1 LILVES
7 VKLFEVNVKALR
19 ILLVEDNHN
28 FRNSA
33 IRFINA
39 NMRFEI
45 LTWVSSAEEA
55 IKKIKA
61 NSLDLIL
68 MDISMDGINGI
79 EASKII
85 RTSNKTI
92 KIILLTMSDNSEYR
106 NEALAAGANEFIP
119 KMEFSDRL
127 IPAIN
132 NIFMDYQK

>member
-1 LILVES
+1 
-7 VKLFEVNVKALR
+7 
-19 ILLVEDNHN
+19 
-28 FRNSA
+28 
-33 IRFINA
+33 
-39 NMRFEI
+39 
-45 LTWVSSAEEA
+45 
-55 IKKIKA
+55 
-61 NSLDLIL
+61 
-68 MDISMDGINGI
+68 
-79 EASKII
+79 SKII